1 MKFSPKDM
9 LIDLVLLFL
18 VAGVALI
25 LSFTFTGSDASL
37 GVLILYFLEP
47 TILLCNFIPLFLLTL
62 FFYFALGRTS
72 RSAAAV
78 FLIVALMGVVQASK
92 LHYRYENF
100 KFSDLLLAREGAKM
114 MANQFSPLMPP
125 YFIPAVLLML
135 AVVVFLSFL
144 RRRRLPPVYG
154 ILGVVPV
161 LLLMAASKP
170 LLLSETTYAS
180 HRAPYFNEWVEVE
193 DAKGHAMIYAFIYSA
208 RDVFI
213 QPPDNYDEATVEK
226 IWKAYDDAP
235 IPADQKI
242 NVVAVMLES
251 FNDFSDFGLP
261 FEQDPYE
268 SFHAIQKNSIHGK
281 IVNNMFGGG
290 TAYVE
295 RYFLNGC
302 SYYARY
308 YNPFN
313 SYVHYFKSQG
323 YATLAMHPH
332 DGAFYNRRNVNPKLG
347 FDKFYY
353 MENYFKDYDDGD
365 GYFPDRKLYDHLLA
379 LNRKAAAPYF
389 NFTVTMQNHGPYD
402 PDGAESVYLPRNLF
416 SSDANY
422 NQINNY
428 LHGIKDSGD
437 ALKYLLE
444 RLDEDKSPTLLI
456 VFGDHNPAL
465 GQETDGSYKDLGIDV
480 GTDQL
485 NGYLNR
491 CRTPYIVWAN
501 SALKASTGKDF
512 VGEGPD
518 LSPQYLMNYAFH
530 YLGWTGPRYMQI
542 INSELPEV
550 TVVNDQLIRNRGK
563 NLHPDKEDFGTIHEF
578 VRCLDYYNSKHFYY
592 DEK

>member
-1 MKFSPKDM
+1 
-9 LIDLVLLFL
+9 
-18 VAGVALI
+18 
-25 LSFTFTGSDASL
+25 
-37 GVLILYFLEP
+37 
-47 TILLCNFIPLFLLTL
+47 
-62 FFYFALGRTS
+62 
-72 RSAAAV
+72 
-78 FLIVALMGVVQASK
+78 MGVVQASK

-135 AVVVFLSFL
+135 AIVVFLSFL
-144 RRRRLPPVYG
+144 RRRRLPPAYH
-154 ILGVVPV
+154 ILGAVPV

-193 DAKGHAMIYAFIYSA
+193 DAKGHGMIYAFIYSV

-213 QPPDNYDEATVEK
+213 QPPNNYDEAAVEK

-251 FNDFSDFGLP
+251 FNDFSEFGLP
-261 FEQDPYE
+261 FEKDPYE

-308 YNPFN
+308 YSPFN

-323 YATLAMHPH
+323 YTTLAMHPH

-402 PDGAESVYLPRNLF
+402 PDAAESVYLPRNLF

-444 RLDEDKSPTLLI
+444 RLDEDESPTLLI

-465 GQETDGSYKDLGIDV
+465 GPETDGSYKDLGIDV